1 MKKRNIK
8 LLGAAAV
15 AASLA
20 MFSCSDVL
28 DETPRASF
36 TLDYF
41 TTEEGIKGGLTQMY
55 AHLRNIY
62 GSYYYAACECG
73 TDEYTWGQSADGN
86 FKDNDLS
93 EGGTPITSTTSR
105 TDAMWGPVFTNI
117 NTANALIEQG
127 ASLDPSLVAEAN
139 FFRAFDYFLLVQTF
153 GGVPLD
159 LGSGP
164 LKSNSAPSRT
174 SVRNTVPEV
183 YTQCIFPDLKTA
195 VENLPENPRLTGAVT
210 KTVARLYL
218 AKAYLTYAWW
228 LENPKNIPTYPECQ
242 RTDPD
247 GKSASQYFQMAY
259 DVAME
264 AINNP
269 GPYALQETFYDA
281 NRASNERNPEMLLW
295 ADHTATS
302 WMYSGASGEGAANN
316 YGDDPS
322 ERAYNGF
329 WFINWNYTEV
339 QTVDGTPTQRIDR
352 QGYGR
357 PWTRMAPTYNVWT
370 ETFADP
376 KDSRRDVTFQT
387 AIHANWHVGATE
399 TPAATHKNANDIEI
413 SQNGI
418 VLSFVPKAVPG
429 TVYKTAAK
437 NADKS
442 NDDKWTI
449 TVKVSTVK
457 ADGTTELTEE
467 DVEVTKNAGEEKA
480 DFEKRAKEKIAE
492 INKPYGNLQLGVAP
506 NRSDLIVDPEHVSR
520 KIYPGPYKLSG
531 FSQESD
537 DVSGAAPRQ
546 YTSLGVPNANNVR
559 PYYIAK
565 FSELYLIAAEAAVKG
580 ATGSKSARDLVNVLR
595 ERAGKWNYSV
605 AEDKAISADYSSD
618 LVAATPATVDL
629 KYVLLERSRELFGE
643 GQRRL
648 DLVRTQKWEELAG
661 KYKICGDKVGDYV
674 LKEYTRNISPEDY
687 LSPIPQGQLDG
698 MEMSD
703 EEKSQYQNPKY
714 RTTKTEE

>member
-1 MKKRNIK
+1 MKNHKIK

-15 AASLA
+15 AATLSV
-20 MFSCSDVL
+20 FSCSDVL

-41 TTEEGIKGGLTQMY
+41 TTEEGVKGGLTQMY

-62 GSYYYAACECG
+62 GAYYYAACECG
-73 TDEYTWGQSADGN
+73 TDEYTWAQSADGN
-86 FKDNDLS
+86 FKDNDFS
-93 EGGTPITSTTSR
+93 EGGTPITSTNSR

-159 LGSGP
+159 LGSGE

-183 YTQCIFPDLKTA
+183 YTRCIFPDLEKA
-195 VENLPENPRLTGAVT
+195 VADLPENPRLTGTVT

-228 LENPKNIPTYPECQ
+228 LDNPKNIPTYPECP

-247 GKSASQYFQMAY
+247 GKSAAQYFQMAY
-259 DVAME
+259 DVALE

-269 GPYALQETFYDA
+269 GPYGLQPTFYDA
-281 NRASNERNPEMLLW
+281 NRASNDRNSEMLLW

-302 WMYSGASGEGAANN
+302 WMYSGASGEGNAKS
-316 YGDDPS
+316 YGDDPGPAS
-322 ERAYNGF
+322 YNGF
-329 WFINWNYTEV
+329 WFINWNYPEL
-339 QTVDGTPTQRIDR
+339 QTADGNSVQRIDR

-357 PWTRMAPTYNVWT
+357 PWTRMAPTYNVWS
-370 ETFADP
+370 ETFADE

-387 AIHANWHVGATE
+387 TIHANWQVGAADA
-399 TPAATHKNANDIEI
+399 PATHKNANGMDVN
-413 SQNGI
+413 QNDVI
-418 VLSFVPKAVPG
+418 LTFVPKAVQG
-429 TVYKTAAK
+429 TVYRTAK
-437 NADKS
+437 K
-442 NDDKWTI
+442 DDKKSTGDKWVV
-449 TVKVSTVK
+449 TVTTESGVSEIEISKNSGESDDDFKKRADLEVK
-457 ADGTTELTEE
+457 ALNNGALGL
-467 DVEVTKNAGEEKA
+467 GEAPGRA
-480 DFEKRAKEKIAE
+480 DW
-492 INKPYGNLQLGVAP
+492 V
-506 NRSDLIVDPEHVSR
+506 VDPEHVSR

-537 DVSGAAPRQ
+537 DVSGEAPRQ
-546 YTSLGVPNANNVR
+546 YTTLGAPNANNVR

-565 FSELYLIAAEAAVKG
+565 FSELYLVAAEAAVQG
-580 ATGSKSARDLVNVLR
+580 ATGAKSAKDLLNVLR

-605 AEDKAISADYSSD
+605 AQDKAITADYSAD
-618 LVAATPATVDL
+618 LVAATPANVDL
-629 KYVLLERSRELFGE
+629 RYVLVERSRELFGE

-648 DLVRTQKWEELAG
+648 DLVRTQMWEELAG
-661 KYKICGDKVGDYV
+661 KYKICGANVGDWE
-674 LKEYTRNISPEDY
+674 LKEYVRNITPEDY
-687 LSPIPQGQLDG
+687 LAPIPQGQLDG

-703 EEKSQYQNPKY
+703 SDKANYQNPKY
-714 RTTKTEE
+714 RTTKAE

>member
-1 MKKRNIK
+1 MKNNKIK
-8 LLGAAAV
+8 LLGAAAAV
-15 AASLA
+15 SLSL
-20 MFSCSDVL
+20 FSCSDVL

-41 TTEEGIKGGLTQMY
+41 TTEEGVKGGLTQMY
-55 AHLRNIY
+55 AHLRQIY

-86 FKDNDLS
+86 FKDNDLDGS
-93 EGGTPITSTTSR
+93 GTTLTSTTSR
-105 TDAMWGPVFTNI
+105 TDAMWGPVFINI
-117 NTANALIEQG
+117 NTANNLIKQG
-127 ASLDPSLVAEAN
+127 QSLDPALLAEVH

-159 LGSGP
+159 LGSGELEP
-164 LKSNSAPSRT
+164 NSAPSRT

-183 YTQCIFPDLKTA
+183 YTRCIFPDLEKA
-195 VENLPENPRLTGAVT
+195 VAELPEEPRIIGAVT

-242 RTDPD
+242 RTDPN
-247 GKSASQYFQMAY
+247 GKSAAQYFQLAY

-264 AINNP
+264 GINNP

-322 ERAYNGF
+322 ERAYNGW
-329 WFINWNYTEV
+329 WFINWNYTELA
-339 QTVDGTPTQRIDR
+339 TVDGAATQRIDR

-370 ETFADP
+370 ETFADDR
-376 KDSRRDVTFQT
+376 DSRRDVTFQT
-387 AIHANWHVGATE
+387 AIHANWHVKSDDNAI
-399 TPAATHKNANDIEI
+399 THKNANDMDVE
-413 SQNGI
+413 QNGI
-418 VLSFVPKAVPG
+418 ILTFVPKAV
-429 TVYKTAAK
+429 
-437 NADKS
+437 S
-442 NDDKWTI
+442 
-449 TVKVSTVK
+449 
-457 ADGTTELTEE
+457 GTTYKIASQDKEKTKGNEDTQFAIKVVTSTAGLSTPTEE
-467 DVEVTKNAGEEKA
+467 TIMLYAEAGEDKKA
-480 DFEKRAKEKIAE
+480 LEKRGKDKIAE
-492 INKPYGNLQLGVAP
+492 INKPYGALNLGVAP
-506 NRSDLIVDPEHVSR
+506 GRADFVVDPEHVSR

-537 DVSGAAPRQ
+537 DVSGEAPRQ
-546 YTSLGVPNANNVR
+546 YTSLGIPNANNVR

-565 FSELYLIAAEAAVKG
+565 FSELYLVAAEAAVKG
-580 ATGSKSARDLVNVLR
+580 ATGSKTARDLVNVLR

-605 AEDKAISADYSSD
+605 AQDKKISEDYSAA
-618 LVAATPATVDL
+618 LVAATPTNVDL
-629 KYVLLERSRELFGE
+629 KFVLLERSRELFGE

-648 DLVRTQKWEELAG
+648 DLVRTQMWEELAG
-661 KYKICGDKVGDYV
+661 TYKICGSNVGDYE
-674 LKEYTRNISPEDY
+674 LKEYTRTIKPEDY

-714 RTTKTEE
+714 RTTPSEE